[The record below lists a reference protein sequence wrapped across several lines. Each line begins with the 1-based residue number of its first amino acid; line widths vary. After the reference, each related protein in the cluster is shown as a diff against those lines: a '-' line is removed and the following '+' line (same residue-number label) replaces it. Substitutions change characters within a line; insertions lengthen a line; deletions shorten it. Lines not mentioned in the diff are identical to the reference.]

1 MLDPSLPLSTL
12 LDAMPDATM
21 VVNNQGQILMC
32 NRQLEQMFGYPNQ
45 SLVGEPVHTLIPSE
59 YHTKHAKHVH
69 EYMQCP
75 RRRMMGSVMTLYGQ
89 HLNGQTFPVDIM
101 LSPLELDHER
111 FVICT
116 IREMR
121 EVKQM
126 QDALTEALRRERQLA
141 RRDPLTQCAN
151 RRAFTEMV
159 EYEIERCSR
168 YHRPF
173 SIAFVALGNFKR
185 VNEHEGHLVGD
196 QLLQSIARQL
206 EGALRSSDTVARID
220 GDEFALLLPEA
231 PQDLAKGI
239 LDRLHRQLLDSLA
252 SRYSPVSVSI
262 AVLVCEQAPD
272 HLDTLLKSLYSLMSE
287 VTQESKGSIRYCQY
301 PQR

>member
-12 LDAMPDATM
+12 LDAMPDATL
-21 VVNNQGQILMC
+21 VVNIQGRILMC

-45 SLVGEPVHTLIPSE
+45 SLVGQPVHTLIPNE
-59 YHTKHAKHVH
+59 YHTKHAQHVH

-89 HLNGQTFPVDIM
+89 HTNGQRFPVDIM
-101 LSPLELDHER
+101 LSPLQLSDDKL
-111 FVICT
+111 VICT

-151 RRAFTEMV
+151 RRAFTELA
-159 EYEIERCSR
+159 EYEIERCSH

-173 SIAFVALGNFKR
+173 SIAFLTLGNFKQ
-185 VNEHEGHLVGD
+185 VNERDGYLVGD
-196 QLLQSIARQL
+196 HLLHSIARQL
-206 EGALRSSDTVARID
+206 ESALRSSDTVARID

-231 PQDLAKGI
+231 PLDVAKGI
-239 LDRLHRQLLDSLA
+239 LDRLHAQLLDSLA
-252 SRYSPVSVSI
+252 SRHCLVSVSM
-262 AVLVCEQAPD
+262 AVLVFEHAPD
-272 HLDTLLKSLYSLMSE
+272 HLDTLLKALDNLMGE
-287 VTQESKGSIRYCQY
+287 LIQESKGSIRYRQY